1 MSKKTAGK
9 KVRDILFGVLSF
21 FLSFFLFMLSLG
33 VVGEISLFNKSFW
46 IDQMNSTNY
55 FVDKC
60 DEMTDRLVILVK
72 GFL

>member
-33 VVGEISLFNKSFW
+33 VVGEISLFNKSF
-46 IDQMNSTNY
+46 
-55 FVDKC
+55 
-60 DEMTDRLVILVK
+60 
-72 GFL
+72 